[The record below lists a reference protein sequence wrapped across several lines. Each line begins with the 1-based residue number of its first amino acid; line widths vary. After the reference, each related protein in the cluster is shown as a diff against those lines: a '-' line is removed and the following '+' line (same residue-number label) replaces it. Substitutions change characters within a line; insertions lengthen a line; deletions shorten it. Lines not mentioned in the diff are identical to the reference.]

1 MVDRFTYNLSI
12 IQHLFDGMKE
22 LETVRIA
29 GNLLSQSTGFVERN
43 FECSKVK
50 SFSLDIENFEYPGF
64 FRKFPNLESF
74 GYPFEEI
81 SSPMVE
87 SFAENCRQINY
98 LWFHRLKNA
107 FRKVIF
113 PELVELHFA
122 KAGGFKA
129 DVETFL
135 ARQPKLKI
143 LEMFGV
149 EDKERVWKLPFLLP
163 NLIEIKL
170 HAELNDAD
178 LKKLLLSWKSIK
190 KLTIVTDLGEL
201 DLKAVKRAIARD
213 VVLQN
218 LY

>member
-1 MVDRFTYNLSI
+1 
-12 IQHLFDGMKE
+12 
-22 LETVRIA
+22 
-29 GNLLSQSTGFVERN
+29 
-43 FECSKVK
+43 
-50 SFSLDIENFEYPGF
+50 
-64 FRKFPNLESF
+64 
-74 GYPFEEI
+74 
-81 SSPMVE
+81 
-87 SFAENCRQINY
+87 
-98 LWFHRLKNA
+98 
-107 FRKVIF
+107 
-113 PELVELHFA
+113 
-122 KAGGFKA
+122 
-129 DVETFL
+129 
-135 ARQPKLKI
+135 
-143 LEMFGV
+143 MFGV